1 VIRSGIRRWLHL
13 ALRRPDRWEREVED
27 EIKLHLALRAEQLM
41 AEGADASAAYQEA
54 LRRFGPLKES
64 RSRLLTAARHREQ
77 RMQRTELLSNLR
89 ADVGFALRTMAR
101 QKAWTAVTLITFA
114 LGIGA
119 TTAVFSIVS
128 TLLIHPL
135 PYPNANRIVYVGQQ
149 PSGGNNTGI
158 KVSIT
163 PAAEVVRAWMQ
174 HSRSFETFEGS
185 QLGPRAMKTK
195 SGEPS
200 IVSVE
205 SIFPTLASFV
215 DQRPILGRMFTQND
229 IDAGSPVV
237 VLSEGFWRE
246 RLAASRNVLGQA
258 LTLGDSSFTIVGVMP
273 GGFHRGAASGRPA
286 DMWIPLDVRID
297 ELGMSVM
304 GRLRPGVT
312 TRSAA
317 AELDSIFAR
326 SQGFEGGKIPF
337 SSVVS
342 TPAERI
348 RFRDS
353 LMLLAAAVGFV
364 LLVACANVAH
374 LLLSRGSTRQREM
387 AIRAALGAGRS
398 RILRQLLVES
408 ALLSFMGTALGV
420 FIGWAGLKGMITLRP
435 RSLNDLDAA
444 HLDMTTLSVAI
455 AVAVATGVAFALI
468 GARQAARVSTHDA
481 LKTSSSRI
489 GGHGSRRTRS
499 LLVVSEMALSGA
511 LLVGATLLVLTVIEV
526 EGVRLGF
533 DAHGRYA
540 LNVPLKTP
548 EFESPIARAQA
559 VGDLM
564 RRLRALPAVRA
575 ATVASVGPGS
585 RRFTIGRLEIEG
597 EPPPP
602 SATSSFIDVNSVER
616 SYFATMG
623 MTFTHGAVFSDTL
636 PTSHQVIVNEGFAR
650 RHWQQ
655 PLGKRLRI
663 LEKSLAGEDE
673 GSVVWLTIVG
683 VVRDARTI
691 GALSESNAPLLYTP
705 LNEISQVPV
714 ILVRIDGESQ
724 ALAPASAMIAQMGVK
739 RAPPPESI
747 AAMMARAIAGPRFIM
762 LLLAILTTLA
772 LVLAAVGLY
781 GVMSYSVSEQT
792 REIGIRVALG
802 ASGSRIARRVIGA
815 GGALACAGVIAG
827 FAFAVWGTR
836 LIETQLH
843 DVDRLDPV
851 SFAVGAVILIGVA
864 VVACIVPTRRAL
876 AVDPMTAIRAE

>member
-1 VIRSGIRRWLHL
+1 
-13 ALRRPDRWEREVED
+13 
-27 EIKLHLALRAEQLM
+27 
-41 AEGADASAAYQEA
+41 
-54 LRRFGPLKES
+54 
-64 RSRLLTAARHREQ
+64 
-77 RMQRTELLSNLR
+77 
-89 ADVGFALRTMAR
+89 
-101 QKAWTAVTLITFA
+101 
-114 LGIGA
+114 
-119 TTAVFSIVS
+119 
-128 TLLIHPL
+128 
-135 PYPNANRIVYVGQQ
+135 
-149 PSGGNNTGI
+149 
-158 KVSIT
+158 
-163 PAAEVVRAWMQ
+163 
-174 HSRSFETFEGS
+174 
-185 QLGPRAMKTK
+185 MKTR

-200 IVSVE
+200 SVSVE
-205 SIFPTLASFV
+205 SIFPTFASFAG
-215 DQRPILGRMFTQND
+215 QRPIVGRMFTQGD

-246 RLAASRNVLGQA
+246 RLAANRNALGQA

-273 GGFHRGAASGRPA
+273 GSFHRPSGPGRGA

-326 SQGFEGGKIPF
+326 TQGFEGDKIPF
-337 SSVVS
+337 TSVVS
-342 TPAERI
+342 TPAESV

-353 LMLLAAAVGFV
+353 LMLLTAAVGFV

-408 ALLSFMGTALGV
+408 VLLSFMGTVVGV
-420 FIGWAGLKGMITLRP
+420 FIGWAGLKGMIALRP
-435 RSLNDLDAA
+435 RSLNDLVAA
-444 HLDMTTLSVAI
+444 HLDVTTLGAAI
-455 AVAVATGVAFALI
+455 AVAVATGVLFALI

-481 LKTSSSRI
+481 LKASSSRI
-489 GGHGSRRTRS
+489 GGHGTGRTRS

-511 LLVGATLLVLTVIEV
+511 LLVGATLLVRSVMKLQAVD
-526 EGVRLGF
+526 LGF
-533 DAHGRYA
+533 DARGLYA
-540 LNVPLKTP
+540 LNVPLKTQQ
-548 EFESPIARAQA
+548 FESAITRAQA

-575 ATVASVGPGS
+575 ATVADVGPGS

-597 EPPPP
+597 EPAPP
-602 SATSSFIDVNSVER
+602 SASSSFIDVNSVER

-623 MTFTHGAVFSDTL
+623 MSFTHGAVFSDTL

-650 RHWQQ
+650 QHWQQ

-663 LEKSLAGEDE
+663 LERSLAGADE
-673 GSVVWLTIVG
+673 GSVTWLTIVG
-683 VVRDARTI
+683 VVRDARTV

-705 LNEISQVPV
+705 LNAIGPNPT
-714 ILVRIDGESQ
+714 ILVRVDGGSE
-724 ALAPASAMIAQMGVK
+724 ALLPASAMIAQMGVK

-802 ASGSRIARRVIGA
+802 ASRQRIARRVIGSGA
-815 GGALACAGVIAG
+815 ALALAGVIVG
-827 FAFAVWGTR
+827 SAFAAWGTR
-836 LIETQLH
+836 LIQTQLH

-851 SFAVGAVILIGVA
+851 SFAVGAVVLIGVA
-864 VVACIVPTRRAL
+864 LVACIVPTRRAL

>member
-1 VIRSGIRRWLHL
+1 M
-13 ALRRPDRWEREVED
+13 E
-27 EIKLHLALRAEQLM
+27 
-41 AEGADASAAYQEA
+41 
-54 LRRFGPLKES
+54 
-64 RSRLLTAARHREQ
+64 
-77 RMQRTELLSNLR
+77 RTEFLGNLR
-89 ADVGFALRTMAR
+89 ADVAFAMRTMAR
-101 QKAWTAVTLITFA
+101 QKAWTAVTLITLA

-135 PYPNANRIVYVGQQ
+135 PYPNADRIVYVAQQ

-163 PAAEVVRAWMQ
+163 PGARVVRAWMQ
-174 HSRSFETFEGS
+174 QSRSFETFEGR
-185 QLGPRAMKTK
+185 QTGPREMKTT

-200 IVSVE
+200 TVSVE
-205 SIFPTLASFV
+205 SIFPTFASFA
-215 DQRPILGRMFTQND
+215 DQRPILGRMFTQSD

-246 RLAASRNVLGQA
+246 RLAADRNVLGQA

-273 GGFHRGAASGRPA
+273 GGGFGGRVTARSA
-286 DMWIPLDVRID
+286 DMLIPLDVRID
-297 ELGMSVM
+297 ELGMSLM

-312 TRSAA
+312 TRGAA

-326 SQGFEGGKIPF
+326 TQGFEGDKIPF
-337 SSVVS
+337 ASVVS
-342 TPAERI
+342 TPAERV

-353 LMLLAAAVGFV
+353 LMLLTAAVGLV

-408 ALLSFMGTALGV
+408 ALLSFIGTALGV
-420 FIGWAGLKGMITLRP
+420 FIGWAGLKGMIALRP

-444 HLDMTTLSVAI
+444 HLDITTLGVAI
-455 AVAVATGVAFALI
+455 AVAVATGVVFALI

-481 LKTSSSRI
+481 LKASSSRI
-489 GGHGSRRTRS
+489 GGRGTGRTRG

-511 LLVGATLLVLTVIEV
+511 LLVGATLLVRSVMKLQAVD
-526 EGVRLGF
+526 LGF
-533 DAHGRYA
+533 DAHGLYA
-540 LNVPLKTP
+540 LKVPLATP
-548 EFESPIARAQA
+548 QFESAVTRAQA
-559 VGDLM
+559 IGDLM

-575 ATVASVGPGS
+575 ATVADVGPGS

-597 EPPPP
+597 EAPPPTA
-602 SATSSFIDVNSVER
+602 SSSFIDVNSVDR
-616 SYFATMG
+616 SYFTAMG
-623 MTFTHGAVFSDTL
+623 MTFTQGTVFSDTL

-650 RHWQQ
+650 QHWQQ

-673 GSVVWLTIVG
+673 GSITWLTIVG
-683 VVRDARTI
+683 VVRDARTV
-691 GALSESNAPLLYTP
+691 GALSESNAPLLYSP
-705 LNEISQVPV
+705 LREINKNPA
-714 ILVRIDGESQ
+714 ILVRVEGDAH
-724 ALAPASAMIAQMGVK
+724 ALAPASAMIAQMDVK
-739 RAPPPESI
+739 RAPPAESI
-747 AAMMARAIAGPRFIM
+747 AAMMARAIAAPRFIM
-762 LLLAILTTLA
+762 LLLSILTTLA

-802 ASGSRIARRVIGA
+802 ASRQRIARGVIGA
-815 GGALACAGVIAG
+815 GAALSLAGLIVG
-827 FAFAVWGTR
+827 FAFAAWGTQ
-836 LIETQLH
+836 LIQTQLH
-843 DVDRLDPV
+843 DVDRLDPI
-851 SFAVGAVILIGVA
+851 SFAVGAVVLIGVA
-864 VVACIVPTRRAL
+864 LVACIVPTRRAL

>member
-1 VIRSGIRRWLHL
+1 VIRSDIRRWFHL
-13 ALRRPDRWEREVED
+13 ALRRRDWWEREVED

-41 AEGADASAAYQEA
+41 AGGADPNAAYHEA
-54 LRRFGPLKES
+54 VRRFGPLKES
-64 RSRLLTAARHREQ
+64 KSRLLAAARHREQ
-77 RMQRTELLSNLR
+77 RMQRNEWLGNLR
-89 ADVGFALRTMAR
+89 TDVAFAMRTMGR
-101 QKAWTAVTLITFA
+101 QKAWTAVTLITLA

-163 PAAEVVRAWMQ
+163 PAAQVVRAWMQ
-174 HSRSFETFEGS
+174 HARSFETFEGR
-185 QLGPRAMKTK
+185 QLGPRSMKTK

-200 IVSVE
+200 TVSVE
-205 SIFPTLASFV
+205 SIFPTFASFV
-215 DQRPILGRMFTQND
+215 DMRPILGRMFTQND
-229 IDAGSPVV
+229 IDTGSPVV

-246 RLAASRNVLGQA
+246 RLAADRNVLGQA

-273 GGFHRGAASGRPA
+273 GGFGGRVIARSA

-297 ELGMSVM
+297 ELGMSLM

-312 TRSAA
+312 TRGAA

-326 SQGFEGGKIPF
+326 TQGFEGDKIPF
-337 SSVVS
+337 ASVVS
-342 TPAERI
+342 TPAERV

-353 LMLLAAAVGFV
+353 LMLLTAAVGLV

-387 AIRAALGAGRS
+387 AIRTALGAGRS

-420 FIGWAGLKGMITLRP
+420 FIGWAGLKGMMALRP

-444 HLDMTTLSVAI
+444 HLDMTTLGVAI
-455 AVAVATGVAFALI
+455 AVAVATGVVFALI

-489 GGHGSRRTRS
+489 GGHGTGRTRS
-499 LLVVSEMALSGA
+499 LLVVSEIALSGA
-511 LLVGATLLVLTVIEV
+511 LLVGATLLVRSVMKLQAAD
-526 EGVRLGF
+526 LGF
-533 DAHGRYA
+533 DARGLYA
-540 LNVPLKTP
+540 LNVPLQTP
-548 EFESPIARAQA
+548 QFQSAITRAQA

-575 ATVASVGPGS
+575 ATVAGVGPGS

-602 SATSSFIDVNSVER
+602 SASSSFIDVNSVER
-616 SYFATMG
+616 SYFTTMG
-623 MTFTHGAVFSDTL
+623 MSFTEGAVFSDTL

-663 LEKSLAGEDE
+663 LERSLAGEDE
-673 GSVVWLTIVG
+673 GSVTWLTIVG
-683 VVRDARTI
+683 VVRDARTV

-705 LNEISQVPV
+705 LNEISQNPV
-714 ILVRIDGESQ
+714 ILVRVDGESR
-724 ALAPASAMIAQMGVK
+724 ALAPALAMITQMGVK
-739 RAPPPESI
+739 RAPTPESI

-802 ASGSRIARRVIGA
+802 ASQQRIARRVIGSGA
-815 GGALACAGVIAG
+815 ALALAGVVVG
-827 FAFAVWGTR
+827 FAFAAWGTQ
-836 LIETQLH
+836 LIQTQLH
-843 DVDRLDPV
+843 DVDRLDPI
-851 SFAVGAVILIGVA
+851 SFAVGAVVLIGVA
-864 VVACIVPTRRAL
+864 LVACIVPTRRAL